1 MNSIGR
7 INKRNIPLIASLG
20 VLAAVASTSVA
31 RAGVLENLERERA
44 LVIENV
50 LNPDLTP
57 EERHQKIEGAKA
69 RLVDLERMVLRD
81 VKLKGRNT
89 PMVRRAFENY
99 DLTFMLH
106 AATER
111 KLSLT
116 DNWLSQLG
124 ITTQSIMSGSIRRST
139 GAVLQ
144 ELDPDRE

>member
-1 MNSIGR
+1 MTY
-7 INKRNIPLIASLG
+7 INIINIRKATIVASFG
-20 VLAAVASTSVA
+20 ALAAVASMSTVQ
-31 RAGVLENLERERA
+31 AGTLENLERERA
-44 LVIENV
+44 LVIENI

-57 EERHQKIEGAKA
+57 EQRSQKVEGAKP

-81 VKLKGRNT
+81 IKLKGRNT
-89 PMVRRAFENY
+89 PTVRRAFENY

-124 ITTQSIMSGSIRRST
+124 ITTQSIMSASIRRSS
-139 GAVLQ
+139 GK
-144 ELDPDRE
+144 